1 MAKAIQPITI
11 WYNGENKTGSEL
23 NVVLSYDNLE
33 DRGIF
38 QYDIKEAVTQQGD
51 YLVGGLSLS
60 NGYINIEGIDY
71 QNWDNSNDAAYQFVA
86 SKLNVT
92 LV

>member
-1 MAKAIQPITI
+1 MAKAIQPISI
-11 WYNGENKTGSEL
+11 WYNGENKIGSEI

-38 QYDIKEAVTQQGD
+38 QYEIKESVTQQGD
-51 YLVGGLSLS
+51 FLIGGLSLS
-60 NGYINIEGIDY
+60 NGYINIEGQEYLD
-71 QNWDNSNDAAYQFVA
+71 WDNSNQQAYEFVA

-92 LV
+92 LI

>member
-23 NVVLSYDNLE
+23 DVVLSYDNLE
-33 DRGIF
+33 DKGIF
-38 QYDIKEAVTQQGD
+38 KYDIKEAVAQQGD

-60 NGYINIEGIDY
+60 NGYINIEGQEY
-71 QNWDNSNDAAYQFVA
+71 QDWDNSNQQAYEFVA

-92 LV
+92 LI

>member
-23 NVVLSYDNLE
+23 DVVLSYDNLE
-33 DRGIF
+33 DKGIF
-38 QYDIKEAVTQQGD
+38 QYEIKESVTQQGD
-51 YLVGGLSLS
+51 FLIGGLSLS
-60 NGYINIEGIDY
+60 NGYINIEGQEY
-71 QNWDNSNDAAYQFVA
+71 QDWDNSNQQAYEFVA

-92 LV
+92 LI